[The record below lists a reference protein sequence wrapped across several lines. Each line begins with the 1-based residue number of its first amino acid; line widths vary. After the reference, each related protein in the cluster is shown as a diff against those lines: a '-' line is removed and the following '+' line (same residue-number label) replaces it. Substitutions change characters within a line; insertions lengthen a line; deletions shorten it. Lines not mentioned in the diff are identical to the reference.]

1 MKISLHLHSCFGST
15 VFKPNYQRDEP
26 PDLLALLSP
35 NFKPIIP
42 NAPASTA
49 AMDPLPSVDRCVYD
63 QRISERPS
71 AQEES
76 QVSDAREERQRR
88 QEDLY

>member
-1 MKISLHLHSCFGST
+1 MKTSLHLHSCFGST
-15 VFKPNYQRDEP
+15 VFKLRYQGDEP

-35 NFKPIIP
+35 SFKPIIP
-42 NAPASTA
+42 NAPASTE

-76 QVSDAREERQRR
+76 QDSNDREEHQRQ